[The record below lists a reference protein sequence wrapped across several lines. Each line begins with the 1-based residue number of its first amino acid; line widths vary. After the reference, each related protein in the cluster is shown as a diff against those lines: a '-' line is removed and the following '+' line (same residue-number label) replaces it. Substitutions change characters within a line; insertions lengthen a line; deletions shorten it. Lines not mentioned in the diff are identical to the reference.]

1 MSDTE
6 RALAAE
12 ERLNAMLEMCDR
24 MISAIDAVGN
34 RLNRIE
40 TKIDEIPQR
49 WGLTPRWK
57 RHGYRLDGTP
67 REAYSQA
74 ITKLD

>member
-1 MSDTE
+1 MSET
-6 RALAAE
+6 RLSAE
-12 ERLNAMLEMCDR
+12 ERLNAMLDMCDR
-24 MISAIDAVGN
+24 MIAALEAVSA
-34 RLNRIE
+34 RLDSIE
-40 TKIDEIPQR
+40 AKVDKLP
-49 WGLTPRWK
+49 PRWK

>member
-1 MSDTE
+1 
-6 RALAAE
+6 
-12 ERLNAMLEMCDR
+12 MLDMCDR
-24 MISAIDAVGN
+24 MIAALEAVSA
-34 RLNRIE
+34 RLDSIE
-40 TKIDEIPQR
+40 AKVNEIP
-49 WGLTPRWK
+49 PRWK